1 LSSNHSSGAAI
12 SQSLLDSF
20 FGLIYSMTSFNRS
33 TSRRLKKLT
42 QIPSVWE
49 GDRRPL
55 SLSQTQ
61 PKDADA
67 KGECILW
74 VDGSQ
79 GVVRSM
85 DVIAPDLGP
94 EAIVRTLMRAM
105 EHPHSP
111 AKPARPQRI
120 VVRDREIQFY
130 LRGVLQDLDIAIDYA
145 PELPLIDELFRSF
158 AEILDSQIPDLP
170 PEYAEV
176 LQDRALTIWQVA
188 PWEFLEE
195 QQILSV
201 EINKWDVG
209 TLYASV
215 MGMLGM
221 EYGILLYRSEES
233 LKRFRATVL
242 REEESNQHL
251 EEAFLKQDC
260 LFLTYEQVDGTEEDD
275 DEDLADLPISEIQPT
290 FGNIHPLEGLRS
302 VLYEEE
308 AAVVFV
314 ALESLNRFLR
324 DHRRQLQ
331 EQSFTTLSRRYRIT
345 LPHKDDAAKSVSV
358 TVSTMPQLAAE
369 LEEMAGNFDLQ
380 GEDESESPVF
390 RSLREDLIPQD
401 SFLSLGVVSWEM
413 LEYLRR
419 GVNYHQI
426 GEINPAGDGLPV
438 ILIQTSRP
446 KAKTLI
452 ENIEVAG
459 GLRAICFNPGANPL
473 DGDHYDLGVLQTQNE
488 ELYLFGEFLDDD
500 PAHVEARKKWN
511 ERCKNTKGYCGLII
525 AKGLTG
531 AYRGNPQLRDMM
543 ALFEARS
550 LSAKDLGIGTLQ
562 LMPQV

>member
-1 LSSNHSSGAAI
+1 
-12 SQSLLDSF
+12 
-20 FGLIYSMTSFNRS
+20 MTSFNRS

-308 AAVVFV
+308 AAVVFL

-345 LPHKDDAAKSVSV
+345 LPNKDDAAKSVSV

-390 RSLREDLIPQD
+390 RSLRDDLIPQD

-419 GVNYHQI
+419 DVNYHQI
-426 GEINPAGDGLPV
+426 GEIHSVGDGLPV

-452 ENIEVAG
+452 ENIEAAG

-473 DGDHYDLGVLQTQNE
+473 DGDRYDLGVLQTQNE
-488 ELYLFGEFLDDD
+488 ELYLFGEFLDND
-500 PAHVEARKKWN
+500 PVHVEARKKWN
-511 ERCKNTKGYCGLII
+511 QRCKNTKGYCGLII

-562 LMPQV
+562 LMPQVQFE